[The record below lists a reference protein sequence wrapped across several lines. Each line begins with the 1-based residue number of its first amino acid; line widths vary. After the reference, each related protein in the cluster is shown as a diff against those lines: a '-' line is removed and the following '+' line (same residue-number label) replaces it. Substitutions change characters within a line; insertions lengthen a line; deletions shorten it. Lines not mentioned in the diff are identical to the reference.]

1 MSALKKEYPQ
11 AEQSRQMLS
20 SALIKL
26 MKIKPY
32 KEISVAELSEKADL
46 SRRTFY
52 RHFNTIDDV
61 LNYRLE
67 KIAKDFSA
75 YFWNTYD
82 DSNIYTIVKIFFSF
96 WSEHKEFLFTL
107 QKNNML
113 YLLLDRV
120 MPAMRKNIRKMV
132 PELLKENLTH
142 HERTAFENSLEQ
154 IEYIFYFMAGGTFN
168 LLVHWIENGASISA
182 NDMAEIATE
191 AIRYFSQ

>member
-1 MSALKKEYPQ
+1 MTVLKKEYPQ

-67 KIAKDFSA
+67 KIAKDFSV
-75 YFWNTYD
+75 YFWNVYD
-82 DSNIYTIVKIFFSF
+82 NSNIYTIVKIFFSF
-96 WSEHKEFLFTL
+96 WCEHKEFLFTL
-107 QKNNML
+107 QKNDML
-113 YLLLDRV
+113 YLLLERV
-120 MPAMRKNIRKMV
+120 MPAMRKNIRKMI
-132 PELLKENLTH
+132 PELSKEGLTP
-142 HERTAFENSLEQ
+142 HEQTVFENKLEQ
-154 IEYIFYFMAGGTFN
+154 IEYIFYFMAGGAFN
-168 LLVHWIENGASISA
+168 LLIHWIENGASLSA
-182 NDMAEIATE
+182 NEMAEIATK
-191 AIRYFSQ
+191 AIRYFSH